1 MPLALLIQVT
11 RITVITCFVA
21 ACLIALASWVL
32 RARRVSPF
40 GVPARVLRRVSD
52 PIMRPLE
59 RGVIRAGGNPQDAPL
74 WLVGISVVGGLLL
87 LSLVGWLGAG
97 IAGLIASLH
106 AGPVEVL
113 RFLVGGIFSVLMGA
127 LLVRVIASWLGVS
140 LYGRWMRPIAVL
152 TSWIVE
158 PIQRVLPPF
167 GPFDFSPVVAYLL
180 LWIARTFVLRL
191 W

>member
-11 RITVITCFVA
+11 RITVITCFAA
-21 ACLIALASWVL
+21 ACLIALASWAL
-32 RARRVSPF
+32 RGRRLNPF
-40 GVPARVLRRVSD
+40 GTPARMLRRLSD

-59 RGVIRAGGNPQDAPL
+59 RRVIQAGGNPQDAPL

-87 LSLVGWLGAG
+87 LSLVGWLGEA
-97 IAGLIASLH
+97 IVGLIGSFR
-106 AGPVEVL
+106 AGPAEVG
-113 RFLVGGIFSVLMGA
+113 RFLVAGVFSLLMAA

-140 LYGRWMRPIAVL
+140 LYGRWMRPIAAL
-152 TSWIVE
+152 TGWIVE

-167 GPFDFSPVVAYLL
+167 GPFDFSPMVAYLL

>member
-11 RITVITCFVA
+11 RITVITCFAA
-21 ACLIALASWVL
+21 ACLVALASWAL
-32 RARRVSPF
+32 RARRLNPF
-40 GVPARVLRRVSD
+40 GAPARMLRRVSD

-59 RGVIRAGGNPQDAPL
+59 RRVIRAGGNPQDAPL

-87 LSLVGWLGAG
+87 LSLVGWLGEA
-97 IAGLIASLH
+97 IVGLIGSLH
-106 AGPVEVL
+106 AGPAEVL
-113 RFLVGGIFSVLMGA
+113 RFVVGGIFSLLMAA
-127 LLVRVIASWLGVS
+127 LLIRVIASWLGTS
-140 LYGRWMRPIAVL
+140 PYGRWMRPITAL

-158 PIQRVLPPF
+158 PIQRVLPPL
-167 GPFDFSPVVAYLL
+167 GPFDFSPMVAYLL